1 MRPNPIEPN
10 SEASLNGTRSAV
22 VRTLM
27 ESLYWL
33 YDQIDARKQV
43 IDVGQFGVQSMAVQ
57 GYDLEK
63 HVNSIIR
70 WTAAQ
75 AGLIG
80 FTTNLG
86 GVFTLPIAI
95 PANVAGVSALQIHMV
110 QEIARARGYDPRSD
124 QVKTLVIAC
133 LAGGMALDLLKDVG
147 IAAGTRLSQQMI
159 SQIAGSTL
167 QRMNQA
173 VGFRLVTKAGSGSAI
188 NLAKF
193 VPFAGGLVSG
203 TVDGLAT
210 AGIGAVAKRVF
221 VSHEPVAKSMQP
233 GDEPFEAGLPTP
245 APLLAQP
252 AAAKS

>member
-1 MRPNPIEPN
+1 
-10 SEASLNGTRSAV
+10 
-22 VRTLM
+22 M

-33 YDQIDARKQV
+33 YDQIDARKQA
-43 IDVGQFGVQSMAVQ
+43 IDTGQAGVQSVAIQ
-57 GYDLEK
+57 DYDREK
-63 HVNSIIR
+63 HVDSIIR
-70 WTAAQ
+70 WAAAQ
-75 AGLIG
+75 AGLVG

-133 LAGGMALDLLKDVG
+133 LAGGMALDLLKDLG
-147 IAAGTRLSQQMI
+147 IAAGTRLSQQII

-173 VGFRLVTKAGSGSAI
+173 IGSRLATKAGGSGAI

-221 VSHEPVAKSMQP
+221 VSNEPPAKPTQP
-233 GDEPFEAGLPTP
+233 DDEPFEAGLPAP

>member
-1 MRPNPIEPN
+1 MQPNPIEPD
-10 SEASLNGTRSAV
+10 SEAPSNSAKSTV

-33 YDQIDARKQV
+33 YDQIDARKQ
-43 IDVGQFGVQSMAVQ
+43 DFDTGQSGVQSMAVQ
-57 GYDLEK
+57 GYDPEK
-63 HVNSIIR
+63 HVDSIIR
-70 WTAAQ
+70 WAAAQ
-75 AGLIG
+75 AGLVG

-133 LAGGMALDLLKDVG
+133 LAGGMALDLLKDLG
-147 IAAGTRLSQQMI
+147 IAAGTRLSQQVI
-159 SQIAGSTL
+159 SQLAGTTL

-173 VGFRLVTKAGSGSAI
+173 VGFRLVTKAGGSGVI

-210 AGIGAVAKRVF
+210 AGIGAVARRVF
-221 VSHEPVAKSMQP
+221 VSHEPVAEPVQP
-233 GDEPFEAGLPTP
+233 ADEPFEAGPP
-245 APLLAQP
+245 APLLAQST
-252 AAAKS
+252 AAKS

>member
-1 MRPNPIEPN
+1 
-10 SEASLNGTRSAV
+10 
-22 VRTLM
+22 M

-33 YDQIDARKQV
+33 YDQIDARKQA
-43 IDVGQFGVQSMAVQ
+43 IDTGQAGVQSVAIQ
-57 GYDLEK
+57 DYDREK
-63 HVNSIIR
+63 HVDSIIR
-70 WTAAQ
+70 WAAAQ
-75 AGLIG
+75 AGLVG

-86 GVFTLPIAI
+86 GVFTLPIAV

-133 LAGGMALDLLKDVG
+133 LAGGMALDLLKDLG
-147 IAAGTRLSQQMI
+147 IAAGTRLSQQII

-173 VGFRLVTKAGSGSAI
+173 IGSRLATKAGGSGAI

-221 VSHEPVAKSMQP
+221 VSNEPPAKPTQP
-233 GDEPFEAGLPTP
+233 DDEPFEAGLPAP

>member
-1 MRPNPIEPN
+1 MQPDPTEPDSGAPLN
-10 SEASLNGTRSAV
+10 SARSAV

-33 YDQIDARKQV
+33 YDQIDARKQE
-43 IDVGQFGVQSMAVQ
+43 IDKGQSMAVQ
-57 GYDLEK
+57 GYDREK
-63 HVNSIIR
+63 HVDSIIR
-70 WTAAQ
+70 WAATQ
-75 AGLIG
+75 AGLVG

-124 QVKTLVIAC
+124 QVKALVIAC
-133 LAGGMALDLLKDVG
+133 LAGGMALDLLKDLG
-147 IAAGTRLSQQMI
+147 IAAGTRLSQQVI
-159 SQIAGSTL
+159 SQIAASTL

-173 VGFRLVTKAGSGSAI
+173 VGFRLATKAGGSGAVS
-188 NLAKF
+188 LAKF

-210 AGIGAVAKRVF
+210 AGIGAVAKRIF
-221 VSHEPVAKSMQP
+221 VSHEPAAKLTQP
-233 GDEPFEAGLPTP
+233 GDEPFEAGLPAP
-245 APLLAQP
+245 APLLARP

>member
-1 MRPNPIEPN
+1 MQPNPLAPD
-10 SEASLNGTRSAV
+10 SEASLNSARSAV

-33 YDQIDARKQV
+33 YDQIDARKQG
-43 IDVGQFGVQSMAVQ
+43 IDMGHSAVQSMAVQ
-57 GYDLEK
+57 GYDPEK
-63 HVNSIIR
+63 HIASIIR
-70 WTAAQ
+70 SAATQ
-75 AGLIG
+75 AGMVG
-80 FTTNLG
+80 FATNLG

-133 LAGGMALDLLKDVG
+133 LAGGMALDLLKDLG
-147 IAAGTRLSQQMI
+147 IAAGTRLSQRII

-167 QRMNQA
+167 LRINQA
-173 VGFRLVTKAGSGSAI
+173 VGFRLVTKAGSSSVL
-188 NLAKF
+188 NLVKF

-221 VSHEPVAKSMQP
+221 ASHEPATIPTPP
-233 GDEPFEAGLPTP
+233 GGEPFEAGLPAP
-245 APLLAQP
+245 APLLTPP
-252 AAAKS
+252 AATKS